1 MSIKF
6 KKALVRKPSKSISKA
21 ISSKSLKPRF
31 AKVFEEHKN
40 YIDALMSTGL
50 HVKILEELNEY
61 PDSIFI
67 EDPAIVYEDVCVL
80 LRPGVK
86 TRLGESKAL
95 ENEAKKYFE
104 KVFIIK
110 DGKIEGGDVL
120 RINNHFIIGLSE
132 RTNKKGAENLSSI
145 LKKFGA
151 STEISK
157 TPEGVLHFK
166 SDCSLIDEETILL
179 TKAMSKIEIF
189 GKKYRIIEIP
199 DGEEVAANSLRI
211 NKKLLIPSGFN
222 RIQEKLSK
230 HYDLITLDISE
241 VSKVDAGLSCMSL
254 RW

>member
-1 MSIKF
+1 M
-6 KKALVRKPSKSISKA
+6 
-21 ISSKSLKPRF
+21 
-31 AKVFEEHKN
+31 FEEHKN
-40 YIDALMSTGL
+40 YIDALISSGL

-86 TRLGESKAL
+86 TRLGESKSL

-110 DGKIEGGDVL
+110 DGKIEGGDIL

-151 STEISK
+151 KIKENNDNNNVVLK
-157 TPEGVLHFK
+157 GVL
-166 SDCSLIDEETILL
+166 
-179 TKAMSKIEIF
+179 
-189 GKKYRIIEIP
+189 
-199 DGEEVAANSLRI
+199 N
-211 NKKLLIPSGFN
+211 
-222 RIQEKLSK
+222 
-230 HYDLITLDISE
+230 TLDKLDE
-241 VSKVDAGLSCMSL
+241 KVDELSGIVKEEIRIEKEKTKPTIREKS
-254 RW
+254 